1 MQAVERIAN
10 RDTSKNFWLHVAF
23 QAVHGGAH
31 REATDT
37 CDLLPAGA
45 GTEAADGYRN
55 AGCKCSKQLP
65 VRLLSKPQKK
75 PLRQTDPRCIR
86 WTTA

>member
-1 MQAVERIAN
+1 MQAVERIAS

-55 AGCKCSKQLP
+55 AGCKCSESAP
-65 VRLLSKPQKK
+65 FAVPSAASQKL
-75 PLRQTDPRCIR
+75 LRQTDPRCTR